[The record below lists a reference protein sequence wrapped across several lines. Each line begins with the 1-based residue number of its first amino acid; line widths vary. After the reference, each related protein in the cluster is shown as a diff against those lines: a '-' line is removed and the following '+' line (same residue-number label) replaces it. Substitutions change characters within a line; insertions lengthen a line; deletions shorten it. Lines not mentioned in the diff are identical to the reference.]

1 MTATETTK
9 QTTVLPL
16 ESGDR
21 LTRAEFERRYRCR
34 PDIKKAELIEGV
46 VYVASPV
53 RFLEHGEP
61 HVFMLHWLSQ
71 YRLSRPGTRVGDNT
85 TVRMDLDN
93 EPQPDIVVFRDGGST
108 SIDDDGYL
116 KGAPE
121 LVIEIAAS
129 SASYDLHDKM
139 HVYRRNG
146 VREYVVWQVLEGR
159 IDWFRLRDGEY
170 VPVSADARGVIQ
182 SEVFPGLRLAVKA
195 MLAGDMVTVLKELSS
210 SSASN

>member
-1 MTATETTK
+1 MTATESTS
-9 QTTVLPL
+9 QTTALPL

-61 HVFMLHWLSQ
+61 HVFVSHWLSQ
-71 YRLSRPGTRVGDNT
+71 YRLSHPGTRVGDNAT
-85 TVRMDLDN
+85 IRMDLDN
-93 EPQPDIVVFRDGGST
+93 EPQPDIVMFRDGGKA
-108 SIDDDGYL
+108 SIGDDGFL
-116 KGAPE
+116 QGAPE
-121 LVIEIAAS
+121 LVVEIAAS
-129 SASYDLHDKM
+129 SASYDMHDKM

-146 VREYVVWQVLEGR
+146 VQEYVVWQVLEER
-159 IDWFRLRDGEY
+159 IDWFRLRDGTYE
-170 VPVSADARGVIQ
+170 PLAPDARGVVH

-195 MLAGDMVTVLKELSS
+195 MLAGDMERVLKELSS
-210 SSASN
+210 SSASA